1 MSRCTTVLQA
11 AVLSAFVVFGPAA
24 GRGLAEEAAPPGVL
38 AESLLRTLREDP
50 SSIVGMSEADLI
62 QTCQTLVGTGDR
74 ETAGLVCA
82 VWVEGSDKYKSSSM
96 DTLCQ
101 LATFSRMA
109 AEVGQ
114 PAVQLMTGHVQ
125 EAYLAQPGATRSAT
139 LGQWQALAGVLADTL
154 SEGTRAFWVEG
165 LRTAFVEDGETL
177 AGLKLTDVQALSGAL
192 TALGDKR
199 AYVPLAVWV
208 QNTTTWQ
215 FLKLNDLVWNVAAR
229 LPTDTPEGRAAREC
243 LVAHIES
250 AYMADAEA
258 LRSVG
263 GGMWKELVGRVVEG
277 LSDER
282 RAEWVARL
290 RGACVEDPGALAA
303 MKLGD
308 VQALSAALKS
318 LGDKEADAV
327 AATWV
332 ETTSAWQEY
341 APNALA
347 SLANVLSAAGDAG
360 CSARQ
365 RLAAHV
371 QQRYLSTSAGARE
384 LGIAGWSELT
394 GRLTEDL
401 TGESRIEWAQR
412 IRDAYGGSEAVLV
425 GLNIEELEALCKA
438 LETLGDAHGPS
449 MVARY
454 VERSTEWRL
463 RGKPADLLRL
473 MQLLPGPEANL
484 KAARLRVAA
493 FLADAYLAD
502 PQKAHEL
509 GVKFWQK
516 VAQLVGED
524 LSPEDCRAWFERIR
538 GTFLETDDAMAAMKA
553 AEFDA
558 LVKSVAALDK
568 KEAAGLVLSWLR
580 LKEGQVAR
588 QAAPAALAVLV
599 LLLAEQDPEPLKPL
613 MDAIEQHF
621 LAADGRKPL
630 NLVTIW
636 HLMRIQFAV
645 GNPDKAQAW
654 VRRTY
659 AVRLGTQA
667 ARNSI
672 DPATLEGLAGL
683 MVSAGLTGKGKGY
696 VEFAAA
702 LATRAR
708 EGNLA
713 SGSEE
718 LAAPL
723 GTPEARQILEDALIV
738 FVNSQ
743 ENPRLGVAKTLAWA
757 YRNVG
762 ELDAWRQFLEGKVG
776 SSEGDTKALW
786 LAAKAYTMTLLPDP
800 PNPLRRKQGLEDAL
814 AAALSEPVRLTV
826 LREFADYYRA
836 ISRPAV
842 GALML
847 QSLKHQFSGE
857 AAETIGALQAG
868 LQDAEAARQAG
879 DTRAQ
884 SAAEVVRSGAQL
896 KYYQACLE
904 QVRTEGE
911 QEEVA
916 RLQEAIQE
924 LEQKVDQ

>member
-1 MSRCTTVLQA
+1 MSRCTTVLRA
-11 AVLSAFVVFGPAA
+11 AVLWAFVVFGLVA
-24 GRGLAEEAAPPGVL
+24 GRGLAEEADSPSAL

-74 ETAGLVCA
+74 EAAGLVCA
-82 VWVEGSDKYKSSSM
+82 AWVEGSDKYKSSSM

-109 AEVGQ
+109 AEGGQ
-114 PAVQLMTGHVQ
+114 PAVQRMAGHVQ
-125 EAYLAQPGATRSAT
+125 EAYLAQPGATRSVT
-139 LGQWQALAGVLADTL
+139 LGQWQALAGVLAKTL
-154 SEGTRAFWVEG
+154 SEGTRAFWAEG

-177 AGLKLTDVQALSGAL
+177 AGLKLTDVQ
-192 TALGDKR
+192 
-199 AYVPLAVWV
+199 
-208 QNTTTWQ
+208 
-215 FLKLNDLVWNVAAR
+215 
-229 LPTDTPEGRAAREC
+229 
-243 LVAHIES
+243 
-250 AYMADAEA
+250 
-258 LRSVG
+258 
-263 GGMWKELVGRVVEG
+263 G
-277 LSDER
+277 LST
-282 RAEWVARL
+282 
-290 RGACVEDPGALAA
+290 
-303 MKLGD
+303 
-308 VQALSAALKS
+308 ALKS
-318 LGDKEADAV
+318 LGDEQADAV
-327 AATWV
+327 AAVWV

-341 APNALA
+341 GPNALA

-360 CSARQ
+360 RSARQ

-394 GRLTEDL
+394 GRLTQDL

-412 IRDAYGGSEAVLV
+412 IRDAYGGSEAVLL

-438 LETLGDAHGPS
+438 LGTLGDAHGPYL
-449 MVARY
+449 VAKY

-473 MQLLPGPEANL
+473 MQLLPGPGANL

-493 FLADAYLAD
+493 FLADTYLAD

-509 GVKFWQK
+509 GVKFWQGA
-516 VAQLVGED
+516 AQLVGED
-524 LSPEDCRAWFERIR
+524 LSPEECRAWFERIR
-538 GTFLETDDAMAAMKA
+538 GTFLETDEAMAAMKT

-580 LKEGQVAR
+580 LKEGQVAK
-588 QAAPAALAVLV
+588 QADPGALAGLV
-599 LLLAEQDPEPLKPL
+599 LLLAEQDPESLKPL

-621 LAADGRKPL
+621 LAVDGRKPL
-630 NLVTIW
+630 DLVTIW

-645 GNPDKAQAW
+645 GNPEKAQAW
-654 VRRTY
+654 VLRAY

-672 DPATLEGLAGL
+672 DPPTLGGLAGL

-696 VEFAAA
+696 VEFAAT
-702 LATRAR
+702 LAAQAR
-708 EGNLA
+708 NGDLA

-718 LAAPL
+718 MAAPL
-723 GTPEARQILEDALIV
+723 GTPEARRILEDALIV
-738 FVNSQ
+738 FVNAQ
-743 ENPRLGVAKTLAWA
+743 ENPRLGVAKMLAWA
-757 YRNVG
+757 YRNAD
-762 ELDAWRQFLEGKVG
+762 ELDAWRQFIEDKVG
-776 SSEGDTKALW
+776 SSEGDVKALW

-800 PNPLRRKQGLEDAL
+800 PNPLRRKQGLEEAL
-814 AAALSEPVRLTV
+814 AAALSDPVRLAV
-826 LREFADYYRA
+826 LREFADYYKA
-836 ISRPAV
+836 INRPAV

-857 AAETIGALQAG
+857 AAETIGAMQAG
-868 LQDAEAARQAG
+868 LQDAEAARQ
-879 DTRAQ
+879 DRNTRAR
-884 SAAEVVRSGAQL
+884 SAAEVARSGAQL
-896 KYYQACLE
+896 KYYQTCLE
-904 QVRTEGE
+904 QARTAGE

-916 RLQEAIQE
+916 KLQEAIQQ
-924 LEQKVDQ
+924 LEP

>member
-1 MSRCTTVLQA
+1 MTRCTTVLQA
-11 AVLSAFVVFGPAA
+11 AVLWAFVVFGLVA
-24 GRGLAEEAAPPGVL
+24 GRGLAEEADSASAL

-62 QTCQTLVGTGDR
+62 QTCQTLVGTGER
-74 ETAGLVCA
+74 EAAGLVCA
-82 VWVEGSDKYKSSSM
+82 AWVRGSDKYKSSSM

-109 AEVGQ
+109 AEGGR
-114 PAVQLMTGHVQ
+114 PAVQLMAGHVQ

-139 LGQWQALAGVLADTL
+139 LGQWQALAGVLAETL
-154 SEGTRAFWVEG
+154 SEGTRAFWAAG

-177 AGLKLTDVQALSGAL
+177 AGLKLTDVQALS
-192 TALGDKR
+192 T
-199 AYVPLAVWV
+199 
-208 QNTTTWQ
+208 
-215 FLKLNDLVWNVAAR
+215 
-229 LPTDTPEGRAAREC
+229 
-243 LVAHIES
+243 
-250 AYMADAEA
+250 
-258 LRSVG
+258 
-263 GGMWKELVGRVVEG
+263 
-277 LSDER
+277 
-282 RAEWVARL
+282 
-290 RGACVEDPGALAA
+290 
-303 MKLGD
+303 
-308 VQALSAALKS
+308 ALKS

-884 SAAEVVRSGAQL
+884 SAAEVAQKEGRL
-896 KYYQACLE
+896 KYYRSLLEAAQA
-904 QVRTEGE
+904 QGDAATTAGI
-911 QEEVA
+911 QS
-916 RLQEAIQE
+916 AIQKLDLE
-924 LEQKVDQ
+924 LNR